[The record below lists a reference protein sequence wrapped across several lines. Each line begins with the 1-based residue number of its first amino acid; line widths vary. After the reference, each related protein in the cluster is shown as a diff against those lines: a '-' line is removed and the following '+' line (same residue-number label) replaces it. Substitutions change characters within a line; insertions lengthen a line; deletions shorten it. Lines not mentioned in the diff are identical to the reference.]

1 MKYCGFILS
10 LLALSFVAP
19 FNFGCGMSDKPPKD
33 STQARLNV
41 PNWGIVIDANYDKKL
56 DTVVPGYKILTVAV
70 TNRYIEVIRLDPLND
85 RWFIEDAWGKKQK
98 AVISLRI
105 SDPNAW
111 GHIPQRIQDLMEY
124 PAGVQMNYS
133 QTFDLFFPAHVNL
146 ERFRG
151 ISFYSSALKQE
162 FNAVSSA
169 QLDRAVPANE
179 QPQTP
184 TTFPDKF
191 GTDNPTN
198 SKRKNR

>member
-1 MKYCGFILS
+1 MRYFGFLLVFFTLIL
-10 LLALSFVAP
+10 AAP
-19 FNFGCGMSDKPPKD
+19 FNFGCGGGDKPAKD

-56 DTVVPGYKILTVAV
+56 DSVVPGYKILTVAV
-70 TNRYIEVIRLDPLND
+70 TNRYIEVIRLDPLHD
-85 RWFIEDAWGKKQK
+85 RWTIEDAWGRKQK
-98 AVISLRI
+98 AIVSLRI

-111 GHIPQRIQDLMEY
+111 GRIPQKIQDLMEY

-133 QTFDLFFPAHVNL
+133 QTFDLFFPNSVNL
-146 ERFRG
+146 DRFRG

-179 QPQTP
+179 QAP

-191 GTDNPTN
+191 GTSTTPA
-198 SKRKNR
+198 KPKKK